1 MNERKRKREPEYIEL
16 ESEDLGFILEP
27 AQIEVGSGYTV
38 SVDYDEKDEQIVNV
52 KTYGK
57 VDMAKIKREIKR
69 VSLNKLR
76 FESTLV
82 LPAFYAFGGAAGTN
96 ANALLL
102 RNSEYS

>member
-1 MNERKRKREPEYIEL
+1 MNERKKKREPEYIEL

-69 VSLNKLR
+69 LFPDAKIRRLGRDRSVTIVKKRKLR
-76 FESTLV
+76 RST
-82 LPAFYAFGGAAGTN
+82 
-96 ANALLL
+96 
-102 RNSEYS
+102 

>member
-69 VSLNKLR
+69 LFPDAKIRRLGRDQSVTIVKKRKLR
-76 FESTLV
+76 RST
-82 LPAFYAFGGAAGTN
+82 
-96 ANALLL
+96 
-102 RNSEYS
+102 

>member
-1 MNERKRKREPEYIEL
+1 MNERKKKREPEYIEL

-69 VSLNKLR
+69 LFPDAKIRRLGRDQSVTIVKKRKLR
-76 FESTLV
+76 RST
-82 LPAFYAFGGAAGTN
+82 
-96 ANALLL
+96 
-102 RNSEYS
+102 

>member
-69 VSLNKLR
+69 LFPDAKIRRLGRDQSVTIVKKRKLR
-76 FESTLV
+76 R
-82 LPAFYAFGGAAGTN
+82 GT
-96 ANALLL
+96 
-102 RNSEYS
+102 